1 MSSYKRNWLTKR
13 EIYRRPG
20 ELYLTRYVIFRCKYF
35 GAYIHKF
42 WMSDYDVPHD
52 HPWNFFSL
60 PLSKGYLEHLPD
72 GTATWRGV
80 FSPKFRTA
88 NEFHWVELTKG
99 PAWTFFLH
107 FRVRRRW
114 GFLTDQGW
122 VDHDKYNQ
130 ELGIYDETTL

>member
-13 EIYRRPG
+13 DIYRGPN

-35 GAYIHKF
+35 GIYIHKF
-42 WMSDYDVPHD
+42 WISDYDVPHD

-72 GTATWRGV
+72 GTAIWRGV
-80 FSPKFRTA
+80 LSPKFRTA
-88 NEFHWVELTKG
+88 NEFHWVELING

-122 VDHDKYNQ
+122 VDHDEYNQ
-130 ELGIYDETTL
+130 ELGIL